1 MDPRD
6 RTVASVMRAEFA
18 SVSSRDRLDL
28 VDDVMKLGQVRH
40 MPVIDDGELTGVV
53 SQRDLLAASL
63 SCALD
68 FAGSQRRTF
77 LRSVGVDEVMA
88 RNPVTAN
95 PDTPLGVAARAM
107 LENRIGCLPVVDDK
121 GRPVGLLTE
130 TDLVR
135 GAYDLDEE

>member
-1 MDPRD
+1 MDPRK
-6 RTVASVMRAEFA
+6 RNVASVMRKQFV
-18 SVSSRDRLDL
+18 SVHSGDRLDL
-28 VDDVMKLGQVRH
+28 VDDVMNLGRVRH
-40 MPVIDDGELTGVV
+40 LPVVDDGELVGVV
-53 SQRDLLAASL
+53 SQRDLLKASL

-88 RNPVTAN
+88 RNPVTA
-95 PDTPLGVAARAM
+95 TEETLLCEAARQM
-107 LENRIGCLPVVDDK
+107 LEHRIGCLPVVDGK

-135 GAYDLDEE
+135 GAYELEES